1 MDLQSFA
8 HGYGQLCYH
17 IVTTPKYR
25 YDIFSDLEIRD
36 ACVRIFREIAEQYGF
51 VIYELKVMPDHIH
64 LFVGFKPSVSVSD
77 VVKLFKGISARRLF
91 LMFPHIKRK
100 LYGGHLWSRGK
111 FYRSVGNVT
120 ADTIKHYI
128 AKSQGSWEKSLR
140 ADELVHSKHRKSVRF
155 SSCKPTT
162 AVGFSPC
169 KPAKTIGFSSCTHA
183 SAFGQ
188 TNLDD
193 FAG

>member
-1 MDLQSFA
+1 LIAAPEAKMDLQSFA
-8 HGYGQLCYH
+8 HGFGQLCYH

-25 YDIFSDLEIRD
+25 YDIFSDPEIRD
-36 ACVRIFREIAEQYGF
+36 ACERIFREIAEQYDF

-91 LMFPHIKRK
+91 QMFPRIKMR

-128 AKSQGSWEKSLR
+128 AQSQGSWEKALR
-140 ADELVHSKHRKSVRF
+140 VDEFGHSSKHGKSI
-155 SSCKPTT
+155 
-162 AVGFSPC
+162 GFSPC
-169 KPAKTIGFSSCTHA
+169 KPAKTIGFSPCEPA
-183 SAFGQ
+183 STFGQ
-188 TNLDD
+188 TTLTD